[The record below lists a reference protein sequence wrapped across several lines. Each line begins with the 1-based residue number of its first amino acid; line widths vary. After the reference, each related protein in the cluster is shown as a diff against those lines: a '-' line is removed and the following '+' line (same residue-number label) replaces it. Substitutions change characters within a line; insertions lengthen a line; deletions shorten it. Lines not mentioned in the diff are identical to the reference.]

1 MASVSVSSLIMFI
14 AAMLI
19 AVSVAGTMVTNV
31 GQVSSSIDAKS
42 ADAAKQ
48 IDTEVEVISDPGSS
62 AVYDGSNT
70 VTLLVKNT
78 GSTRLPAETDELD
91 VLVDG
96 QYVADSDRTLTVVDG
111 SEWRSGN
118 VAQLDLTRNLSPGA
132 HRVVIVVNGDR
143 EVFEFYV

>member
-1 MASVSVSSLIMFI
+1 MIMFI

-31 GQVSSSIDAKS
+31 GEVSSSIDAKS
-42 ADAAKQ
+42 ADAAKK
-48 IDTEVEVISDPGSS
+48 IDTEVEIISDPGSS
-62 AVYDGSNT
+62 AVYDSGSDT
-70 VTLLVKNT
+70 VTVLVKNT
-78 GSTRLPAETDELD
+78 GSARLSTDAGRLD

-96 QYVADSDRTLTVVDG
+96 QYAGSKSLTIVDG
-111 SEWRSGN
+111 SDWRRGN
-118 VAQLDLTRNLSPGA
+118 VAELDLTGQDLDSGA